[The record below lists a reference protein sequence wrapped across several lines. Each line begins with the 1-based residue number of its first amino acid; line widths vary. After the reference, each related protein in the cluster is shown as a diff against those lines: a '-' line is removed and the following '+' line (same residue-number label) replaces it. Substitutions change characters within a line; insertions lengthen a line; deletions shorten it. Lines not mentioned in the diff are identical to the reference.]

1 MTITTDAGNTLK
13 TLIAANKITTNY
25 TDEQLESL
33 IQQSL
38 LLVNAPYTTDTT
50 YNDYIHEYDASTYI
64 TQYYPIKNVL
74 DIECTLDG
82 TAINEYIVHATRDGI
97 IYFDRSLRG
106 RLEVTYTVGLDNT
119 DINNYILPIA
129 LYLVKDLEGKN
140 INSIQEGDVTV
151 QYQNMNTSTSAG
163 IDALIANLRSRYG
176 ARVRLI

>member
-1 MTITTDAGNTLK
+1 MTDAISTLR
-13 TLIAANKITTNY
+13 TLIETNKITTTY
-25 TDEQLESL
+25 TDEQLEAI
-33 IQQSL
+33 IQEAL

-64 TQYYPIKNVL
+64 TQYYPLKSIKVL
-74 DIECTLDG
+74 QCTLNEEN
-82 TAINEYIVHATRDGI
+82 INDYIVHATRDGI
-97 IYFDRSLRG
+97 IYFDRHLRG
-106 RLEVTYTVGLDNT
+106 RLEVTYTVGLDDE

-151 QYQNMNTSTSAG
+151 QYNNLSSSTSAG
-163 IDALIANLRSRYG
+163 IDALVANLRNRYG